1 MSKLADKIRKVT
13 RVESQ
18 PIGFGTSRAA
28 SNATM
33 VVAGIARDAG
43 AAAELVRRGADI
55 VVIGAP
61 DSPAPATAA
70 NGASDAP
77 LGGWIAG
84 RTDNEAKSYREAG
97 FDFVIFDPGT
107 ASATALLDEEIG
119 YVLSSPGDLS
129 DNELRTI
136 EAFQLDAIDVGAI
149 AGSLTVRRQ
158 IDLRRI
164 FSLTR
169 KPMIAAVDA
178 AISVTELQAL
188 RDANVI
194 VVTAEGADSVERL
207 RKTVDALPPRARR
220 KDGDDR
226 PTPLVPRASFA
237 EEAEDDE
244 HEHEHEGE

>member
-18 PIGFGTSRAA
+18 PIGFGTSRA
-28 SNATM
+28 SSSATM
-33 VVAGIARDAG
+33 LIAGVARDA
-43 AAAELVRRGADI
+43 ASAAEMARRGADI
-55 VVIGAP
+55 VIIGAA
-61 DSPAPATAA
+61 DAAAPAAGA
-70 NGASDAP
+70 NGAAGAP
-77 LGGWIAG
+77 VGGWIAG
-84 RTDNEAKSYREAG
+84 RADNEAKSYREG
-97 FDFVIFDPGT
+97 GYDFVIFDPGT

-119 YVLSSPGDLS
+119 YVLSSPGDLT

-149 AGSLTVRRQ
+149 SGSLTVRRQ

-169 KPMIAAVDA
+169 KPMMAAVDA
-178 AISVTELQAL
+178 GISVTELQAL

-194 VVTAEGADSVERL
+194 VVTAESADGVERL

-226 PTPLVPRASFA
+226 PTPLVPRASFT
-237 EEAEDDE
+237 EEADDE
-244 HEHEHEGE
+244 EHEHEGA